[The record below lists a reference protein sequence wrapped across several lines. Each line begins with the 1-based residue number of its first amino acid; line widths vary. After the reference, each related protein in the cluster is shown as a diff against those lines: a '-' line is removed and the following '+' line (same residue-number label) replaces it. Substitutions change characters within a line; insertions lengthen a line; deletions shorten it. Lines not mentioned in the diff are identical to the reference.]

1 MGRLALMMG
10 HGQPHKVEIKNTAVP
25 DAISHAHSSF
35 PSSGPVQLPQR
46 IGSVFWLPPDHICL
60 FHLQRWV
67 IPRGMI
73 LKSYTRPID
82 GTIPVQALLYDDE
95 QLLGS
100 QEGAGIY
107 DG

>member
-1 MGRLALMMG
+1 M
-10 HGQPHKVEIKNTAVP
+10 T
-25 DAISHAHSSF
+25 
-35 PSSGPVQLPQR
+35 
-46 IGSVFWLPPDHICL
+46 
-60 FHLQRWV
+60 
-67 IPRGMI
+67 PRGMI